1 MKRTEIKRR
10 PMVDSVLKSLE
21 PEVKDYREKDSP
33 GLYFRVKASGTKSWE
48 FRYKR
53 PDGKWSW
60 FGLGGF
66 PAISGKAAR
75 EEARRL
81 LDIAA
86 DGIDLKEYLSKDDPV
101 SEEPAGTPFR
111 QAAESWYQ
119 LKIDAGRAAD
129 TLNQMR
135 RYLDSDIYPVIGDKL
150 LHEVSRADCA
160 EVQRRLE
167 RRKAYNIAKKVRS
180 WVSQIFSQAIAE
192 DLCELNPASELR
204 HIAQKA
210 PETKHYPYLLE
221 DELPAFLKALRGSPS
236 RQITM
241 ALVRLV
247 LNTACR
253 PGMARLAKWEDFDFE
268 NALWSIPDERMKM
281 RREHI
286 IPLSTQMITL
296 LEGLRELTGHHTY
309 LFPGNGSV
317 NPTLS
322 ENTLNQ
328 ALARIGYKKKLVGH
342 GSRHTASTLLREHGW
357 PRDFVETQLAHV
369 EKGVAGVYNKAQYL
383 KQRREM
389 MQWYSDYLDALEHG
403 RPMPADPV

>member
-1 MKRTEIKRR
+1 
-10 PMVDSVLKSLE
+10 MVDSVLKSLE

-81 LDIAA
+81 LDLAA

-101 SEEPAGTPFR
+101 SEESAGTPFR

-253 PGMARLAKWEDFDFE
+253 PGMARLAKWEDFDF
-268 NALWSIPDERMKM
+268 
-281 RREHI
+281 
-286 IPLSTQMITL
+286 
-296 LEGLRELTGHHTY
+296 
-309 LFPGNGSV
+309 
-317 NPTLS
+317 
-322 ENTLNQ
+322 
-328 ALARIGYKKKLVGH
+328 
-342 GSRHTASTLLREHGW
+342 
-357 PRDFVETQLAHV
+357 
-369 EKGVAGVYNKAQYL
+369 
-383 KQRREM
+383 
-389 MQWYSDYLDALEHG
+389 
-403 RPMPADPV
+403 